1 MAENFDYLANGHR
14 LQASIPKPLVKKW
27 KDVIVEFQMY
37 TMKNF
42 VILDNT
48 TYPKVTPD
56 KYILV
61 FSHQTRVH
69 HVEHPSFPL
78 DAFRLKSF
86 KELLNADKLD
96 DSELIDI
103 IGEVVGKEDPRDLVT
118 SKGVETKRLAII
130 LQDLDNNKI
139 SYALFGKMVD
149 EFLPYLHDGR
159 VEPLIIVLQYFKPN
173 RWNGKTSVQSH
184 FYVSKLHINDG
195 LKEVAG
201 FRNRK
206 CSKKVDTPIGN
217 RYECTKCGHT
227 YGCASLRFKVQV
239 MVHDGTGSITLLL
252 WNKETTQLCRKKAEQ
267 VMEDDVIGD
276 DAYPLTFDNM
286 MDRKVLFKINVKSAN
301 IKGFDQIYTVMK
313 ICDDE
318 DIIEKNMPKEIAES
332 TSTFVTKIGGSNSL
346 DISENIV
353 NIKSDTDPQFT
364 LEKFASMIAD
374 ARFRKVEYENLVGG
388 VVGVHL
394 GVKI

>member
-1 MAENFDYLANGHR
+1 GHR

-201 FRNRK
+201 FRNRLLSGVAASSSRISQVSSRGDGPIWICASIISLNVGKDDWFYKSCRK

-267 VMEDDVIGD
+267 VMEDD
-276 DAYPLTFDNM
+276 
-286 MDRKVLFKINVKSAN
+286 
-301 IKGFDQIYTVMK
+301 
-313 ICDDE
+313 
-318 DIIEKNMPKEIAES
+318 
-332 TSTFVTKIGGSNSL
+332 
-346 DISENIV
+346 
-353 NIKSDTDPQFT
+353 
-364 LEKFASMIAD
+364 
-374 ARFRKVEYENLVGG
+374 
-388 VVGVHL
+388 
-394 GVKI
+394 